1 MVRPTSL
8 PDTLRPRLI
17 DRQAAADY
25 IGTGATKFDQMVE
38 DGRMPRP
45 KVIDRRKLWCV
56 RALDAAADALPE
68 DAVVAPDRDVVL

>member
-1 MVRPTSL
+1 
-8 PDTLRPRLI
+8 
-17 DRQAAADY
+17 
-25 IGTGATKFDQMVE
+25 MVE